1 MKIGKWTGVYLGIIS
16 LMLRYL
22 ATSSPYLTEKWY
34 TTGLYP
40 LIRGLLDHTIVVLP
54 FPTVYLLILLLI
66 YLGYRFFR
74 KLFKIKSHKQRFFLF
89 SRLILN
95 FLGCLIFSFL
105 ILWAYNY
112 YRIPLYQKLNLNPSP
127 LSIDLLIEEME
138 TTQQFLHT
146 LRENV
151 HPDSTNWPDISD
163 FTVQSTMIRD
173 EMKSMLKDWQHGGK
187 GSPVVKQFYPEA
199 TLRKLGIFGIYF
211 PFTGE
216 AYLDPSLHPLEK
228 GFTMAHEL
236 AHGFG
241 ITDEGEANFMAWL
254 VCSQSSKA
262 FFQYAATMK
271 LFRYQ
276 LNDLYRMDS
285 ERYKEFLV
293 HIPEPIKNDI
303 REIQESNR
311 AIVPFASELSRRSN
325 DLYLKSQGVKAGV
338 RSYAQLP
345 MLVYAWKG
353 KQ

>member
-1 MKIGKWTGVYLGIIS
+1 MRIGKWTGVYLGIIA
-16 LMLRYL
+16 LLFRYF
-22 ATSSPYLTEKWY
+22 AASSPFHTEKWY

-40 LIRGLLDHTIVVLP
+40 LVRAFLDHTLLLLP
-54 FPTVYLLILLLI
+54 FPALYLLIILLI
-66 YLGYRFFR
+66 YLGYRFVR
-74 KLFKIKSHKQRFFLF
+74 KLFKLESRKQGFFLF
-89 SRLILN
+89 SRIILN
-95 FLGCLIFSFL
+95 FLGLVIFSFL
-105 ILWAYNY
+105 FFWGYNY
-112 YRIPLYQKLNLNPSP
+112 YRVPLYQKLELSPSP
-127 LSIDLLIEEME
+127 LSTGLLITEME
-138 TTQQFLHT
+138 STQQSLQI
-146 LRENV
+146 LRDKV
-151 HPDSTNWPDISD
+151 QSDSTNWADTPD
-163 FTVQSTMIRD
+163 FSTQASMIRD
-173 EMKSMLKDWQHGGK
+173 EMKSVLREWEHGGK
-187 GSPVVKQFYPEA
+187 GSPVVKQFYPEG
-199 TLRKLGIFGIYF
+199 TLRRLGIFGIYF